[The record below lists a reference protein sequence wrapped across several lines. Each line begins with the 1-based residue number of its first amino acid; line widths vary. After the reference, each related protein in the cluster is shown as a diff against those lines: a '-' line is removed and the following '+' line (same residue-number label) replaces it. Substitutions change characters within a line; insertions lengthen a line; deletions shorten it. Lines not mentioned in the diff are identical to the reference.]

1 MTTKQ
6 MIDLNNA
13 ARVDASQNA
22 RPVEPVP
29 ARKRKSRSPAASQ
42 TQAGTEPARAA
53 GSARDVENTT
63 ARPADARR
71 TIETAS
77 GADAASAADVGS
89 ERQAKVAGAAIE
101 AAARKK
107 TASAGTKAHPAIK
120 VSKSN
125 AAGKVSKTDHATRHT
140 RMGGGAPRDGSK
152 TELVLKKLHLAKG
165 ASIEQLVEATGW
177 QPHSVRG
184 FLSAVVRKKMSLNL
198 TSETSKDGV
207 RRYRIADG
215 AVS

>member
-22 RPVEPVP
+22 RAVEPVP
-29 ARKRKSRSPAASQ
+29 ARKRKSRAPAASQ
-42 TQAGTEPARAA
+42 TEAGTEPARAA
-53 GSARDVENTT
+53 GSARNVENTT

-71 TIETAS
+71 ANETAS

-89 ERQAKVAGAAIE
+89 ERQAKVAE
-101 AAARKK
+101 AASEAASRKK
-107 TASAGTKAHPAIK
+107 TASAGSKAD
-120 VSKSN
+120 
-125 AAGKVSKTDHATRHT
+125 AAGKVSKTDHATHHT

-152 TELVLKKLHLAKG
+152 TELVLKKLRLAKG
-165 ASIEQLVEATGW
+165 VTIAQLSEATGW
-177 QPHSVRG
+177 QAHSVRG
-184 FLSAVVRKKMSLNL
+184 FLSAVVRKKMELEL
-198 TSETSKDGV
+198 TSDIGKDGV

-215 AVS
+215 EAS

>member
-6 MIDLNNA
+6 KIDLNNA

-29 ARKRKSRSPAASQ
+29 ARKRKSRAPAATR
-42 TQAGTEPARAA
+42 TQAGTELVPASGSAQDAEDATPRAA
-53 GSARDVENTT
+53 KAGRADDTAPGPNAAPSAN
-63 ARPADARR
+63 A
-71 TIETAS
+71 
-77 GADAASAADVGS
+77 GS
-89 ERQAKVAGAAIE
+89 ERQAKVATAASE
-101 AAARKK
+101 AAGRKK
-107 TASAGTKAHPAIK
+107 TASAGTKAD
-120 VSKSN
+120 
-125 AAGKVSKTDHATRHT
+125 AAGKVTKTDATKVGKAELGT
-140 RMGGGAPRDGSK
+140 RPSRKGGGTARDGSK
-152 TELVLKKLHLAKG
+152 TELVLTKLHLAKG

-177 QPHSVRG
+177 QAHSVRG

-198 TSETSKDGV
+198 ISETGKDRV